1 VFSAP
6 RLLTGPESL
15 LLAGMAAIV
24 GGALAAHF
32 GRWASPHARSA
43 GTIAAALVASTL
55 VIAPVTAWAVV
66 SDTRA
71 AQRLSDRE
79 AERFGPESYGFDTSV
94 TDRIAALVPPAD
106 DYRLVASDGLEANRA
121 LGFRLWS
128 LSSLLPRIA
137 AADPSS
143 ADWIISWGVPPR
155 ELGVAVHELHVLALR
170 GRSQPPVYVARVD
183 R

>member
-1 VFSAP
+1 V
-6 RLLTGPESL
+6 LTGPESL

-24 GGALAAHF
+24 GGALAARF

-43 GTIAAALVASTL
+43 GTFAAALVASTL

-170 GRSQPPVYVARVD
+170 GGSQPPVYVARVD